1 LVFIGSL
8 NLDPRSVY
16 ENTEIGVVL
25 DSPEIAQFM
34 ANEFDANIAAYAFR
48 LELRSKEDGGE
59 RLLWHGYENGEER
72 VYTVDP
78 YTGFWRRLGV
88 WFMGL
93 LPIESQL

>member
-1 LVFIGSL
+1 M